1 MSTLISRD
9 IALAH
14 HWAVS
19 MRGGE
24 KVLEALATMFPEAPI
39 HTLVARPENLSETLR
54 RHRFVTSPLQLLPG
68 GARHYKKLLPLF
80 PWAIR
85 RLRVAPGTRV
95 VISSD
100 ASMIKGLTVPDGAVH
115 ICYCHSPPR
124 YLWDMT
130 DTYLQSTAGLGAIGR
145 AVFRWVIPRAR
156 RFDRAAADRVTHF
169 IANSAF
175 VQQRIR
181 AFYGREAE
189 IIHPPVDVEAFDAG
203 RARKDFYLLVS
214 ELVPYKRADLA
225 VEAFR
230 QTGRRLVVIGDGSE
244 MVSLRASAPAN
255 VEFLGRQPFA
265 VLKEHFETC
274 RAFLYPQIEDF
285 GITAVEAQ
293 AAGSPVLAYRAGGAL
308 DTVLENE
315 TGLFFDR
322 QDAAALAD
330 AVERAERTAFS
341 PAACR
346 ANAGQFQARHFTEK
360 ITAFIARAT
369 TAAPGLS
376 PRCPSEKTS

>member
-1 MSTLISRD
+1 MSAPLSQD

-24 KVLEALATMFPEAPI
+24 KVLEALAAMFPEAPI
-39 HTLVARPENLSETLR
+39 YTLVAQPENLSAPLR
-54 RHRFVTSPLQLLPG
+54 LHRFITSPLQRVPG
-68 GARHYKKLLPLF
+68 GPRHYKKLLPLF
-80 PWAIR
+80 AWAIP
-85 RLRVAPGTRV
+85 RLRVAAGTRI

-100 ASMIKGLTVPDGAVH
+100 ASMIKGLTVPGGAIH

-124 YLWDMT
+124 YLWDMA
-130 DTYLQSTAGLGAIGR
+130 DTYLKTTAGLGAVGR
-145 AVFRWVIPRAR
+145 AVFRWVIPRAQ
-156 RFDRAAADRVTHF
+156 RFDREAAQRVTHF

-175 VQQRIR
+175 VQRRIR
-181 AFYGREAE
+181 DFYGREAE
-189 IIHPPVDVEAFDAG
+189 VIHPPVDVGAFEAG
-203 RARKDFYLLVS
+203 RARQDFYLLVS
-214 ELVPYKRADLA
+214 ELVPYKRVDLA

-230 QTGRRLVVIGDGSE
+230 KTGRRLVVIGDGSE
-244 MVSLRASAPAN
+244 MASLRASAPAN

-293 AAGSPVLAYRAGGAL
+293 AAGSPVIAFRAGGAL
-308 DTVLENE
+308 DTVIENE

-330 AVERAERTAFS
+330 AVERAERTVFS
-341 PAACR
+341 AAACR
-346 ANAGQFQARHFTEK
+346 ENAGRFHARHFVEK
-360 ITAFIARAT
+360 IAAFISRT
-369 TAAPGLS
+369 TGVTP
-376 PRCPSEKTS
+376 

>member
-1 MSTLISRD
+1 MSAPFPQD

-24 KVLEALATMFPEAPI
+24 KVLEALAAMFPEAPI

-54 RHRFVTSPLQLLPG
+54 RHRFVTSPLQRLPG

-85 RLRVAPGTRV
+85 QMRVAPGTRV

-145 AVFRWVIPRAR
+145 AVLRRVIPRAR
-156 RFDRAAADRVTHF
+156 RFDRAAAERVTHF
-169 IANSAF
+169 IANSSF

-181 AFYGREAE
+181 DFYGREAE
-189 IIHPPVDVEAFDAG
+189 IIHPPVDVEAFDPG

-214 ELVPYKRADLA
+214 ELVPYKRVDLA

-230 QTGRRLVVIGDGSE
+230 LTGRRLVVIGDGSE
-244 MVSLRASAPAN
+244 MASLRANAPAN

-315 TGLFFDR
+315 TGIFFDR
-322 QDAAALAD
+322 QDAAALAA

-341 PAACR
+341 SAACR
-346 ANAGQFQARHFTEK
+346 ANAGRFHARHFTEK
-360 ITAFIARAT
+360 ITAFIARAMS
-369 TAAPGLS
+369 AAPAFS
-376 PRCPSEKTS
+376 SRCSSGRTS

>member
-1 MSTLISRD
+1 MSAPISND

-24 KVLEALATMFPEAPI
+24 KVLEALAEMFPQAPI
-39 HTLVARPENLSETLR
+39 YTLVAQPENLSATLR
-54 RHRFVTSPLQLLPG
+54 PRRYVTSPLQRLPG

-80 PWAIR
+80 MWAIP
-85 RLRVAPGTRV
+85 RLRVAAGLRLV
-95 VISSD
+95 VSSD
-100 ASMIKGLTVPDGAVH
+100 ASMIKGLTVPEGATH

-124 YLWDMT
+124 YLWDMA
-130 DTYLQSTAGLGAIGR
+130 DTYLQTTAGLGALGR

-156 RFDRAAADRVTHF
+156 RFDRAAAQRVTHF
-169 IANSAF
+169 IANSTF

-181 AFYGREAE
+181 DFYGREAE
-189 IIHPPVDVEAFDAG
+189 VIHPPVEVEAFDPK
-203 RARKDFYLLVS
+203 RERKDFYLLVS
-214 ELVPYKRADLA
+214 ELVPYKRVDLA

-244 MVSLRASAPAN
+244 MAALRASAPAN

-293 AAGSPVLAYRAGGAL
+293 AAGSPVIAFRAGGAL
-308 DTVLENE
+308 DTVIENE

-322 QDAAALAD
+322 QDAAALAG
-330 AVERAERTAFS
+330 AVERAERTTFS
-341 PAACR
+341 SAACR
-346 ANAGQFQARHFTEK
+346 ANAERFHARHFNAK
-360 ITAFIARAT
+360 IAAFIART
-369 TAAPGLS
+369 TGSTP
-376 PRCPSEKTS
+376 

>member
-1 MSTLISRD
+1 MTGPLRQD
-9 IALAH
+9 VALAH

-24 KVLEALATMFPEAPI
+24 KVLEALAEMFPEAPI
-39 HTLVARPENLSETLR
+39 YTLVAQPENLSATLR
-54 RHRFVTSPLQLLPG
+54 RHRFVTSPLQRLPG

-80 PWAIR
+80 AWAIR

-95 VISSD
+95 VLSSD
-100 ASMIKGLTVPDGAVH
+100 ASLIKGLSLPEGATH

-124 YLWDMT
+124 YLWDMAE
-130 DTYLQSTAGLGAIGR
+130 TYLQTTAGLGLIGR
-145 AVFRWVIPRAR
+145 AVFRWVIPRAQ

-175 VQQRIR
+175 VQKRIR
-181 AFYGREAE
+181 DFYGRDAE
-189 IIHPPVDVEAFDAG
+189 IIHPPVDVEAFNPS
-203 RARKDFYLLVS
+203 RERQDFYLLVS
-214 ELVPYKRADLA
+214 ELVPYKRVDLA

-230 QTGRRLVVIGDGSE
+230 QTGRRLIVIGDGSE
-244 MVSLRASAPAN
+244 MASLRASAPAN

-274 RAFLYPQIEDF
+274 RAFLYPQVEDF

-293 AAGSPVLAYRAGGAL
+293 AAGAPVLAFRGGGAL
-308 DTVLENE
+308 ETVIENE

-322 QDAAALAD
+322 QDSASLAAA
-330 AVERAERTAFS
+330 VGRAEQMPFS
-341 PAACR
+341 SAACR
-346 ANAGQFQARHFTEK
+346 RNAERFHPRHFREK
-360 ITAFIARAT
+360 IASFLTRT
-369 TAAPGLS
+369 TGLK
-376 PRCPSEKTS
+376 P

>member
-1 MSTLISRD
+1 MTGALAPTV
-9 IALAH
+9 ALAH

-24 KVLEALATMFPEAPI
+24 KVLEALAALFPEAPI
-39 HTLVARPENLSETLR
+39 YTLVAQPENLSATLR
-54 RHRFVTSPLQLLPG
+54 AQRFITSPLQRLPG

-80 PWAIR
+80 AWAIP
-85 RLRVAPGTRV
+85 RLRVAAGTHT

-100 ASMIKGLTVPDGAVH
+100 ASMIKGLTVPEGATH

-124 YLWDMT
+124 YLWDMA
-130 DTYLQSTAGLGAIGR
+130 DTYLQTTAGLGAVGR

-181 AFYGREAE
+181 DFYGREAE
-189 IIHPPVDVEAFDAG
+189 VIHPPVEVEAFEAG
-203 RARKDFYLLVS
+203 RARQDFYLLVS
-214 ELVPYKRADLA
+214 ELVPYKRVDLA

-230 QTGRRLVVIGDGSE
+230 QTGKRLVVIGDGSE
-244 MVSLRASAPAN
+244 MASLRASAPPN

-293 AAGSPVLAYRAGGAL
+293 AAGSPVIAYRAGGAL
-308 DTVLENE
+308 DTVIEGE

-322 QDAAALAD
+322 QDAAALAG

-346 ANAGQFQARHFTEK
+346 RNAERFHARHFTAK
-360 ITAFIARAT
+360 ITAFITR
-369 TAAPGLS
+369 TAGVIP
-376 PRCPSEKTS
+376 

>member
-1 MSTLISRD
+1 MKNGANMPPPEEV
-9 IALAH
+9 ALAH
-14 HWAVS
+14 HWCVT

-24 KVLEALATMFPEAPI
+24 KVLENLCALFPTAPI
-39 HTLVARPENLSETLR
+39 YTLVAQPENLSAKLR
-54 RHRFVTSPLQLLPG
+54 ARRFVTSPLQRLPG
-68 GARHYKKLLPLF
+68 AARHYKKMLPLF
-80 PWAIR
+80 AAAIR
-85 RLRVAPGTRV
+85 RLRVPEGTRLV
-95 VISSD
+95 VSSD
-100 ASMIKGLTVPDGAVH
+100 ASLIKGLTVPAGAMH

-124 YLWDMT
+124 YLWDMAE
-130 DTYLQSTAGLGAIGR
+130 TYMQTAAGLGGFGR

-181 AFYGREAE
+181 DFYGREAE
-189 IIHPPVDVEAFDAG
+189 VIHPPVEVDDFTPT

-214 ELVPYKRADLA
+214 ELVPYKRVDLA

-230 QTGRRLVVIGDGSE
+230 QTGRRLVIIGDGSE
-244 MVSLRASAPAN
+244 MAALRRAAPAN

-265 VLKEHFETC
+265 VLREHFETC

-308 DTVLENE
+308 ETVIEGE
-315 TGLFFDR
+315 TGLFFDEQSAASLAGAVLAAETRTFDPARCR
-322 QDAAALAD
+322 QN
-330 AVERAERTAFS
+330 VERFR
-341 PAACR
+341 AAVFR
-346 ANAGQFQARHFTEK
+346 DRIA
-360 ITAFIARAT
+360 AFIGQRLGQK
-369 TAAPGLS
+369 P
-376 PRCPSEKTS
+376 